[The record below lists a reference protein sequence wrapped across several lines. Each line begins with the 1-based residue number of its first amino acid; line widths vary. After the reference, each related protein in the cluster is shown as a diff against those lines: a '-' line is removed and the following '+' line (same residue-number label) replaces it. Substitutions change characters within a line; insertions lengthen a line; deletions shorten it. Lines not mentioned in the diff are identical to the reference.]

1 MAFLFTVQALE
12 STVMKHVGDNK
23 DLITELADNLVSQ
36 GIMVTTIEREVRQ
49 FRERT
54 EDISQQVGQV

>member
-1 MAFLFTVQALE
+1 
-12 STVMKHVGDNK
+12 MKHVGDNK